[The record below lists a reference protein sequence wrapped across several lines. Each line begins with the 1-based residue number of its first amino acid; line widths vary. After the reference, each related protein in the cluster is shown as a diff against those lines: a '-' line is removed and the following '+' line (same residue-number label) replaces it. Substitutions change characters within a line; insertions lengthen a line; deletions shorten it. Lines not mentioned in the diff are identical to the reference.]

1 MQKSITAKTTDDDS
15 AQLKAAINECDAA
28 MVRVLK
34 RIKKDQA
41 AIEKLKKE
49 TRSML
54 NALKAA

>member
-15 AQLKAAINECDAA
+15 AQLKAAVKECDAA
-28 MVRVLK
+28 MVRILR
-34 RIKKDQA
+34 RIKKDQVV
-41 AIEKLKKE
+41 IERLKKE

>member
-1 MQKSITAKTTDDDS
+1 MQKSLTAKMTDDDS
-15 AQLKAAINECDAA
+15 AQLKAAMKECDAA

-41 AIEKLKKE
+41 AIGKLKRE

-54 NALKAA
+54 DALKAA

>member
-1 MQKSITAKTTDDDS
+1 MQKSIIAKMTDDDS
-15 AQLKAAINECDAA
+15 AQLEAAVKECDAA

-34 RIKKDQA
+34 RIKKDQT